1 MSYPHPPPPPPEDPY
16 GQGQGQGPG
25 QWPAHQEGT
34 GGYAPPPGQPGGG
47 YPSGGYPAQPGGYPP
62 PHDQPGY
69 GHQPGGHPPHGQ
81 QWHGGQP
88 TPDDR
93 QMAFF
98 AHVGGGILGWIV
110 PLIIYVIKKDDSPFV
125 RQQAAAALN
134 FQLVMLIAY
143 VVSGLLMIVLIGYL
157 IWIAALIFS
166 IVMGVRAGQAA
177 NQGQPFTYPFNVT
190 WVK

>member
-1 MSYPHPPPPPPEDPY
+1 MSYPPPPPPEDPY
-16 GQGQGQGPG
+16 GQGQR
-25 QWPAHQEGT
+25 PAHQEGS
-34 GGYAPPPGQPGGG
+34 GGYPPPPGQPG
-47 YPSGGYPAQPGGYPP
+47 PEA
-62 PHDQPGY
+62 
-69 GHQPGGHPPHGQ
+69 QPGGHPPHGQ

-98 AHVGGGILGWIV
+98 AHLGGGLLGWIV
-110 PLIIYVIKKDDSPFV
+110 PLIIYVIKKDESPFV

-157 IWIAALIFS
+157 TWLAAFIFS
-166 IVMGVRAGQAA
+166 IVTGVRAGQAV
-177 NQGQPFTYPFNVT
+177 NQGQQFTYPFNVN
-190 WVK
+190 WVQ